1 MVENPST
8 WFLDADSW
16 INLLKCVNN
25 RITLMIIILL
35 RSIPSTIHPS
45 LDNADGL
52 LLFLEDEVIEGHK
65 GRSGTQSSIF

>member
-1 MVENPST
+1 
-8 WFLDADSW
+8 
-16 INLLKCVNN
+16 
-25 RITLMIIILL
+25 MIIILL